1 MGECDVNGDP
11 VGCTISD
18 PQFVGFTDQLCV
30 CYTST
35 VPQYNGDVAR
45 IVESGVCELLE
56 DAIVGIGDQDVV
68 PGSSFRIKELVP
80 ADETRVVGFNDDP
93 VLNPDSLAPN
103 PRGYGCGRGY
113 ARGFQ
118 YFMFQF
124 VFQSS
129 VYIASIGLF
138 VSIAQA
144 VVLVAMACL
153 MCQYWAAD
161 GGKLCRSDIVV
172 ADSLIYLSRRWRV

>member
-1 MGECDVNGDP
+1 MNGQP

-18 PQFVGFTDQLCV
+18 PQFTSFTDQLCV

-35 VPQYNGDVAR
+35 TTQYNQDIGR
-45 IVESGVCELLE
+45 IQESGVCALLR

-68 PGSSFRIKELVP
+68 PGSNFRIKELVP
-80 ADETRVVGFNDDP
+80 ADQTRVVGFQNAP
-93 VLNPDSLAPN
+93 VLNPDALARE

-124 VFQSS
+124 IFQSS

-138 VSIAQA
+138 VSIGQLI
-144 VVLVAMACL
+144 VLVAMACL

-161 GGKLCRSDIVV
+161 SGESDPL
-172 ADSLIYLSRRWRV
+172 ALYQTFH